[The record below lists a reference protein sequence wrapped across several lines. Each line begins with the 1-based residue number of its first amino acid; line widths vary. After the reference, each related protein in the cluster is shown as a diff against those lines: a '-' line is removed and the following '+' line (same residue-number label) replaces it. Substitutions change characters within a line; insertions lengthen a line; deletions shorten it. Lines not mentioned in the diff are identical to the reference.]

1 MTGDTTPEQLR
12 QELRELDAEIARL
25 RADEKSSEVESDDVR
40 DSEEIAADLT
50 SAEEDQAIVG
60 ILEQRREAIQ
70 QQLRQLGAS

>member
-25 RADEKSSEVESDDVR
+25 QASERATDAESDDVR

-50 SAEEDQAIVG
+50 SAEEQQAIVG
-60 ILEQRREAIQ
+60 ILEQRREAVRER
-70 QQLRQLGAS
+70 LRQLGAT